1 MEEAVETRKKKE
13 EPVTQNPSRAF
24 RLTHILHFSTV

>member
-24 RLTHILHFSTV
+24 RLVYLNVYRF